1 MPNEIFSTNALDYEP
16 PGEVHP
22 SPLDWRD
29 QFVYFLMVDR
39 FHNNRDDIPP
49 YDPATAST
57 GRNHDDGE
65 IFQGGKLKGITAK
78 LDYIKNLGCSAIWLS
93 PIFKNRQEDQG
104 SYHGYGIQNFLEVDP
119 RFGTKADLL
128 ELVAKAHARG
138 MYIILDIILNHTGDN
153 WMYPGDYPYFFRKD
167 PPTPFDFGGWRGS
180 DPNKPQLPNDG
191 IWPEQ
196 FQHPDYFKRRGQIT
210 NWEDRDQAL
219 NGDFYGLKELDIRR
233 AKVLDSLIKAYKY
246 WIAVADIDGFRI
258 DTVKH
263 MEDSQTAVFCNAIR
277 EYAHRIGKNN
287 FFIFGE
293 VATTDDKLL
302 HSYIGRNSRIPGT
315 NERFPSLDS
324 CLDFP
329 LNDVLGGVIK
339 GFNYVYDL
347 IDRYEKF
354 KTLYSDHGESG
365 QYFVTFLDNHDEH
378 HRFMYNNPNP
388 KQAVLAIGYLLTS
401 QGVPCIYYGT
411 EQGFDGG
418 GDSVRYVRE
427 CMFGGTWGA
436 FNTTGMHFFNDKHA
450 IYEGIKAVT
459 KVRAKQPALR
469 YGRQYFR
476 EISTDGFGFG
486 YPIKGHCTLAF
497 SRILDSDEIVVALN
511 LDANPRQDYVSV
523 DRNLTPPGVKMVDL
537 ISGADDFSVRELH
550 GRSCL
555 QIPLDGHRIAIM
567 KRK

>member
-1 MPNEIFSTNALDYEP
+1 MPNEIFSINAPGFEP
-16 PGEVHP
+16 AGEVHP
-22 SPLDWRD
+22 SPIDWRD
-29 QFVYFLMVDR
+29 QFIYFLMVDR

-49 YDPATAST
+49 YDPSISPQ

-65 IFQGGKLKGITAK
+65 IFQGGNLKGIIAK
-78 LDYIKNLGCSAIWLS
+78 LDYLKNLGCSAIWLS

-119 RFGTKADLL
+119 RLGTEADLR
-128 ELVAKAHARG
+128 ELVDKAHVLG
-138 MYIILDIILNHTGDN
+138 MYIILDIILNHTGNN
-153 WMYPGDYPYFFRKD
+153 WMYTGDYTYFFRKH

-180 DPNKPQLPNDG
+180 DPSEPQLPNDG
-191 IWPEQ
+191 VWPEQ
-196 FQHPDYFKRRGQIT
+196 YQHPDYYKRRGQIT
-210 NWEDRDQAL
+210 DWDDRDQAL
-219 NGDFYGLKELDIRR
+219 NGDFYSLKELDIRK
-233 AKVLDSLIKAYKY
+233 AEVLDALIRSYKY
-246 WIAVADIDGFRI
+246 WIASADIDGFRV

-263 MEDSQTAVFCNAIR
+263 MEDSQTAIFCNAVR
-277 EYAHRIGKNN
+277 EYAHRIGKHN

-293 VATTDDKLL
+293 VATTDDKML

-339 GFNYVYDL
+339 GFNSVYDL

-365 QYFVTFLDNHDEH
+365 QYFVTFLDNHDDH

-388 KQAVLAIGYLLTS
+388 KQAIQAIGYLLTS

-411 EQGFDGG
+411 EQGFNGG

-427 CMFGGTWGA
+427 CMFGGSWGA
-436 FNTTGMHFFNDKHA
+436 FDTTGVHFFNDNHT
-450 IYEGIKAVT
+450 IYQGIGSIA
-459 KVRAKQPALR
+459 KVRAKEPALR

-486 YPIKGHCTLAF
+486 YPIKGNCTLAF

-511 LDANPRQDYVSV
+511 LDANPRQDHITV
-523 DRNLTPPGVKMVDL
+523 DGNLTPPGSGMVDL
-537 ISGADDFSVRELH
+537 ISGADDFSVQELH

-555 QIPLDGHRIAIM
+555 QMPLDGHQIAIM
-567 KRK
+567 KRR